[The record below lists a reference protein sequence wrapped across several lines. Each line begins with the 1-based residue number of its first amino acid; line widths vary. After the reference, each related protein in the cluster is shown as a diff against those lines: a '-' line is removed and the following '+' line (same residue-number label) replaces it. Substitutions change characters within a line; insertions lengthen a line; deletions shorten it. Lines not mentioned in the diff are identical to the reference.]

1 MMPRLR
7 VGSFENRSCGFLSLY
22 EDGVLVG
29 IMATHVDDLF
39 VSGSGSKFENAI
51 KVLTEKLHLKENSG
65 SLKFCGKNGKQ
76 AEDETITLE
85 QKEMIEVPEYQVI
98 SKDRRTKPN
107 LPLTEAEKTQFRGL
121 VGSMG
126 WITRQTR
133 PDVLVNVSMAAQ
145 LMGKRM
151 VRGVLDLNKGVKM
164 LKESS
169 DAVWSFRPSEIN
181 LTDFVVFTCAD
192 TSMV

>member
-1 MMPRLR
+1 M
-7 VGSFENRSCGFLSLY
+7 
-22 EDGVLVG
+22 G
-29 IMATHVDDLF
+29 IIATHVDDLF
-39 VSGSGSKFENAI
+39 VSGSGSKFENTI
-51 KVLTEKLHLKENSG
+51 KVLTEKLHLQENSG
-65 SLKFCGKNGKQ
+65 SLKSCGKNGKQ

-126 WITRQTR
+126 WITRQTW
-133 PDVLVNVSMAAQ
+133 PGVLVKVSMAAQ
-145 LMGKRM
+145 SMGKRT
-151 VRGVLDLNKGVKM
+151 VRGVLDLNKGIKM

-169 DAVWSFRPSEIN
+169 DAVWSFRPAEIN

>member
-1 MMPRLR
+1 
-7 VGSFENRSCGFLSLY
+7 
-22 EDGVLVG
+22 
-29 IMATHVDDLF
+29 MATHVDDLF

-133 PDVLVNVSMAAQ
+133 PDVLVNVSVAAQ